1 MRNLF
6 VLAALFLL
14 LQSCN
19 QTQVVKIKNHYSM
32 ELPKSMEAIKN
43 LHPLATLQY
52 KEKLGELYVIVIDE
66 KKKEM
71 HDALEMNGLTEIY
84 SNDVEG
90 YATLLVDDI
99 KTRIK
104 VKSSTPLK
112 KEKINGHDARTLEIN
127 AVVDGMD
134 IFYTIAYI
142 EGAKTYYQILTWSNM
157 SEKSKYSDKMKK
169 MIHSFK
175 EI

>member
-1 MRNLF
+1 MKNLF
-6 VLAALFLL
+6 LLAALFFL

-19 QTQVVKIKNHYSM
+19 QTQEVKIKNHYSM
-32 ELPKSMEAIKN
+32 ELPSSMETYKD
-43 LHPLATLQY
+43 LHPLASLQY

-66 KKKEM
+66 KKQEM
-71 HDALEMNGLTEIY
+71 HDALEMNGLSEIY

-112 KEKINGHDARTLEIN
+112 KEKINGLDARTFEVN
-127 AVVDGMD
+127 ATVDNMD
-134 IFYTIAYI
+134 IYYNIAYI
-142 EGAKTYYQILTWSNM
+142 EGAKTYYQILTWSSI
-157 SEKSKYSDKMKK
+157 SEKSKYMAEMKK
-169 MIHSFK
+169 IIHSFK
-175 EI
+175 EL